1 MQESND
7 EKDSPGADSARKEL
21 LRKVVIFQFKLFV
34 DGLRD
39 LMLVPMSLVAA
50 ALDLFSGAHVS
61 SGNFASV
68 LNLGRRSE
76 RYIDLF
82 GEREN
87 LSPEEMSPQPEP
99 GLDELLG
106 MLEVRVRDRYRKD
119 GAAASA
125 QEALETLRTAAID
138 MRGRKVDQAD
148 DPEPSESSSHPDH

>member
-1 MQESND
+1 MHEAND
-7 EKDSPGADSARKEL
+7 ENNHTAADSARKGL
-21 LRKVVIFQFKLFV
+21 LRQVVIFQLKLFV

-39 LMLVPMSLVAA
+39 LMLVPVSLVAA
-50 ALDLFSGAHVS
+50 ALDLFSGADIS

-68 LNLGRRSE
+68 MNLGRRSE

-87 LSPEEMSPQPEP
+87 ISPEEMSPRAAEP

-106 MLEVRVRDRYRKD
+106 MLEVRVKDRYRKD

-125 QEALETLRTAAID
+125 QEALDALRTAALD
-138 MRGRKVDQAD
+138 MRGNKAD
-148 DPEPSESSSHPDH
+148 EPNE

>member
-1 MQESND
+1 MHEPND
-7 EKDSPGADSARKEL
+7 EKNDAGADSARKEL

-34 DGLRD
+34 DGIRD
-39 LMLVPMSLVAA
+39 LILVPVSLGAA
-50 ALDLFSGAHVS
+50 VLDLFSGTNVS

-87 LSPEEMSPQPEP
+87 LSPEEISPQPEP

-106 MLEVRVRDRYRKD
+106 MLEVRVKDRYRKD

-125 QEALETLRTAAID
+125 QEALETLRTAASD
-138 MRGRKVDQAD
+138 MRGRKADQAD
-148 DPEPSESSSHPDH
+148 DPGTETP

>member
-1 MQESND
+1 MQEPSE
-7 EKDSPGADSARKEL
+7 EKDGQGAHSARKEL

-34 DGLRD
+34 DGIRD
-39 LMLVPMSLVAA
+39 LILVPISLGAA
-50 ALDLFSGAHVS
+50 ALDLLSGTNIS

-87 LSPEEMSPQPEP
+87 LSPEEISPQPEP

-138 MRGRKVDQAD
+138 MRGKKVDQAD
-148 DPEPSESSSHPDH
+148 DPASSRPDR